1 MQIKNE
7 DVIFLESI
15 KCKLNEQE
23 QKKINKIIERYNKY
37 LKKHYET
44 ASRSRK
50 ESKYLSEM
58 NKIYSLLSYY
68 RKTRNFE
75 KINELNKLQEELKL
89 THERGEI

>member
-15 KCKLNEQE
+15 KCKLNEEE

-50 ESKYLSEM
+50 ESKYCYKYPYHYQFLQ
-58 NKIYSLLSYY
+58 
-68 RKTRNFE
+68 NF
-75 KINELNKLQEELKL
+75 
-89 THERGEI
+89 